1 MDQQKQ
7 VITLDLLPP
16 TQDDSQDQD
25 YFIFRLRGSQPKPSF
40 ALICLF
46 GGWRKTITKIFLP
59 NGGNKNRDEYNG
71 IESGKTRLKHP

>member
-40 ALICLF
+40 AMHPEW
-46 GGWRKTITKIFLP
+46 GGTVDPAHTRQFLRP
-59 NGGNKNRDEYNG
+59 
-71 IESGKTRLKHP
+71 TF